1 MQRTG
6 RTKKRAQAPWAFLLA
21 AWWTWG
27 PGPGLLPGQSPATL
41 VLPPALAGREGS
53 SFTNFPFGRGTPFR
67 LQEIYWRPCFPGK
80 PREIVLTR
88 IAFRAEGGSK
98 NQPKPFVSLSL
109 FLSSTPRP
117 FGAPSKVFQENR
129 GKDWTLVYTGI
140 VHLPSTPGKRPNP
153 FDIAFPL
160 EVPFTYATEREGL
173 LLEIEVAKQPKGDYP
188 LDSPYRCTSRRSPFG
203 NNSSCRTAA
212 GKPLLLSANSSI
224 KLGGNLVLTLSQA
237 PPHATALAF
246 LGVRDQ
252 GKFFQGTLPLDLS
265 PYGAPYCSLLVAPL
279 LAKAGQTNKAGTASF
294 NFPLPMEGFEIVG
307 KDLLAQALVGDQVAN
322 QLGLVF
328 SSGLKARV
336 CGPQPVGRIFS
347 PGTVKALQGWI
358 QMGSAHILQLTL
370 R

>member
-1 MQRTG
+1 MNKTARIQKAARG
-6 RTKKRAQAPWAFLLA
+6 AWVFLLA
-21 AWWTWG
+21 AG
-27 PGPGLLPGQSPATL
+27 AAQGHLPAQSTRTL
-41 VLPPALAGREGS
+41 VLPPTLATQEGS
-53 SFTNFPFGRGTPFR
+53 SSTNFPFGRGTPFR

-88 IAFRAEGGSK
+88 IAFRAEGGVK
-98 NQPKPFVSLSL
+98 NKPKPFVSLSL
-109 FLSSTPRP
+109 YLSSTPRP
-117 FGAPSKVFQENR
+117 FGRPSKKFRENR
-129 GKDWTLVYTGI
+129 GKDWTLVYTG
-140 VHLPSTPGKRPNP
+140 VTHLPSTPGTTPNP
-153 FDIAFPL
+153 FDIIFPL

-188 LDSPYRCTSRRSPFG
+188 LDSPYRCTSRRSLFG
-203 NNSSCRTAA
+203 GNTSCRTSA
-212 GKPLLLSANSSI
+212 GKPLLLGANSSI

-237 PPHATALAF
+237 PPEASALAF
-246 LGVRDQ
+246 VGVRDK
-252 GKFFQGTLPLDLS
+252 GKFYQGTLPLDLT

-294 NFPLPMEGFEIVG
+294 NFRLPVEGFEIVG
-307 KDLLAQALVGDQVAN
+307 RDLLAQALVGDLVAN

-328 SSGLKARV
+328 SPGLRAQV

-347 PGTVKALQGWI
+347 PGTVKAEEGWV